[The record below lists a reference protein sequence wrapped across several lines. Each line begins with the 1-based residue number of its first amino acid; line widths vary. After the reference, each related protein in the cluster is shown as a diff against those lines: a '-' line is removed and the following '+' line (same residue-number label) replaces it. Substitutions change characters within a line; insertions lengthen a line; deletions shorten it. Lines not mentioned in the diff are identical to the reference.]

1 MNYPYP
7 TFLLDLQL
15 AKRRLEQI
23 LATGPGMP
31 GDDDLSPPRSV
42 HHAPGIPSIACP
54 KAVSICQNSWRIS
67 TRCVAPS
74 GANTLEKSAKPVTL
88 TRPNSVSA

>member
-1 MNYPYP
+1 MNYPYS
-7 TFLLDLQL
+7 TFFLDIQL

-23 LATGPGMP
+23 LATGPDV
-31 GDDDLSPPRSV
+31 DDDLSPPSSV
-42 HHAPGIPSIACP
+42 HHAPCIPAIGYP

-67 TRCVAPS
+67 KQCVAPS

-88 TRPNSVSA
+88 TKSNSVSA